1 MADVTSLVCYGVLFV
16 IAFYVVMGIIFAA
29 FLTYYVTQTR
39 FADTSSARIY
49 MRIKEMPWRW
59 KIIVSLG
66 VWLYLIVLWLPL
78 ILEWNVPPIPPLDG
92 SK

>member
-1 MADVTSLVCYGVLFV
+1 MTDEISLIVYGGLIV

-29 FLTYYVTQTR
+29 FLTYYVSQTH
-39 FADTSSARIY
+39 AVDDKSARIY
-49 MRIKEMPWRW
+49 LRIKEMPWRW
-59 KIIVSLG
+59 KIIVSMG

-78 ILEWNVPPIPPLDG
+78 ILNWNVPPIPPLDG